1 VQPARPKNVKLTGKG
16 NSAVFD
22 HGLQA
27 RLMSV
32 THAKAGL
39 PVRGRR
45 AEGVGLPRI
54 EDELRKQNDRFS
66 AAVENM
72 SHGLGMFDADE
83 RMIICNGN
91 YISIFCLDAEIVQPG
106 IRFFDILQHSVDI
119 GVASHSA
126 EELYAI
132 RKPYIDRAKPSTYEE
147 TLSDGRIINIS
158 HRPLAS
164 GGWVS
169 IYEDITEQRRAERE
183 LKEQHR
189 RFDAALANMSQ
200 GLLMFDA
207 DSRLIVRNGRF
218 LDLYRVTPADFPLG
232 MSHRD
237 LLEQLVRLAIYTGID
252 IDNEISN
259 TVASLQA
266 GEMRSTDRHLGDGRT
281 LLVVRRPMSGGG
293 WVATFDD
300 VTERRRVEERMTH
313 LAHHDTL
320 TNLPNRSMFRER
332 LDQALREATDL
343 AIFSLDLDRF
353 KAVND
358 TWGHPAGDWLLKC
371 VAERLQRC
379 IRSETDIVARFGGDE
394 FVIIQ
399 FNTKG
404 PGSKNANP
412 KGVGPKGANN
422 AEKLAKRI
430 VDTIGKPFR
439 DKSRDMH
446 VGISLG
452 IALFPDDGRDADT
465 LLKNADMALYRAKSE
480 GRNVYRFFE
489 PGMDAMVRARR
500 ALETDLETALQQ
512 REFELDFQPIMNIA
526 SSEIVGAEALM
537 RWRSPARGL
546 VPPDDFIPVAEEIGL
561 IVPLGEWALRKA
573 CAVAAGWPHG
583 LRIAVNVSAVQI
595 KSGTFARSVISALA
609 FSGVPADRLELE
621 ITETV
626 LMDESET
633 VLRTLRQLR
642 DLGIRIALD
651 DFGIGYS
658 SLGYLH
664 RFPVDKI
671 KIDRSFIRDIDN
683 RDTAAIVRTVIGLGA
698 QLGITVTAEGVETE
712 AQLEFL
718 RSEGCGEAQGYLIG
732 VPSKA
737 ADINRLLK
745 ARAAIG
751 RSS

>member
-1 VQPARPKNVKLTGKG
+1 M
-16 NSAVFD
+16 FD

-32 THAKAGL
+32 THVKADS

-45 AEGVGLPRI
+45 AKGTGLPRRI
-54 EDELRKQNDRFS
+54 EDELRKQDDRFS

-83 RMIICNGN
+83 RMIICNSN

-132 RKPYIDRAKPSTYEE
+132 RKPYIDQAKPSTYEE

-169 IYEDITEQRRAERE
+169 IYEDITEQRRAEQA

-200 GLLMFDA
+200 GLLMYDA
-207 DSRLIVRNGRF
+207 DSRLIVRNERF
-218 LDLYRVTPADFPLG
+218 LELYHVTPADFPLG

-237 LLEQLVRLAIYTGID
+237 TLEQLVRLGIYAEID
-252 IDNEISN
+252 IDSEISK
-259 TVASLQA
+259 TTACLHA
-266 GEMRSTDRHLGDGRT
+266 GEMRSTYRHLADGRT

-313 LAHHDTL
+313 LAHYDTL

-332 LDQALREATDL
+332 LDQALGEATDL

-379 IRSETDIVARFGGDE
+379 LRNETDVVARFGGDE

-399 FNTKG
+399 FN
-404 PGSKNANP
+404 P
-412 KGVGPKGANN
+412 KGAGPKGAGD

-430 VDTIGKPFR
+430 VDIIGRPFR

-489 PGMDAMVRARR
+489 PGMDAIVRARR
-500 ALETDLETALQQ
+500 ALETDLEAALSR

-537 RWRSPARGL
+537 RWRSPIRGL

-573 CAVAAGWPHG
+573 CTVAAGWPRG

-626 LMDESET
+626 LMDESDT
-633 VLRTLRQLR
+633 VLKTLRQLR

-651 DFGIGYS
+651 DFGTGYS
-658 SLGYLH
+658 SLGYLR

-718 RSEGCGEAQGYLIG
+718 RKEGCVEAQGYLIG

-737 ADINRLLK
+737 ADIQRLLK
-745 ARAAIG
+745 ASVALSHSG
-751 RSS
+751 